1 MSSGIF
7 NRINGCHN
15 RRSIRLNGYD
25 YSRPGYYFITICIH
39 NPTKRLFGDVVKGTM
54 ILNDAGKM
62 VQRCW
67 LEIPEH
73 YRHVEL
79 DEFQVMPN
87 HLHGIIVINEHVDST
102 AGGIQNG
109 VQNIDG
115 VQNIEPLPKCQNRY
129 PRILNR
135 NRYQHII
142 PGSIG
147 SIMRGFKIGVTKWF
161 RAADPEFDVWQRN
174 LYDHII
180 RDEKSLRRIRKY
192 IRDNPEKWA
201 VDHDNHLGGEIDD
214 IEKW

>member
-7 NRINGCHN
+7 NQHIGFHN
-15 RRSIRLNGYD
+15 RRSIRLQGYD

-39 NPTKRLFGDVVKGTM
+39 DRKQRLFGDVVNGIM
-54 ILNDAGKM
+54 VLNEAGEM

-73 YRHVEL
+73 YEYVKL

-87 HLHGIIVINEHVDST
+87 HLHGIVVIDENGDSA
-102 AGGIQNG
+102 AGGVVG
-109 VQNIDG
+109 VQYF
-115 VQNIEPLPKCQNRY
+115 EPQRKCKNRH
-129 PRILNR
+129 RRTLNR

-147 SIMRGFKIGVTKWF
+147 SIMRGFKTGVTKCF
-161 RAADPEFDVWQRN
+161 HITDPEFDVWQRN

-180 RDEKSLRRIRKY
+180 RDEKSLHRIRKY
-192 IRDNPEKWA
+192 IRDNPKRWET
-201 VDHDNHLGGEIDD
+201 DHENHLDGEIDE